1 MLPHPTTTGLMYSS
15 PIETFPLNIACP
27 CSCGIAH
34 EYFLLHVKVY
44 MTGHC
49 MADDAR
55 DMPRGAEVLVFSSFW
70 SPALTAGAI
79 QYGHFLQ
86 MRTPE
91 VRYNSDLSRIKQV

>member
-1 MLPHPTTTGLMYSS
+1 MWNCPRVFPS
-15 PIETFPLNIACP
+15 PCET
-27 CSCGIAH
+27 
-34 EYFLLHVKVY
+34 VY

-70 SPALTAGAI
+70 SPAPTAGAI
-79 QYGHFLQ
+79 QDGHLQ
-86 MRTPE
+86 MRTTPE